1 NGNNNKGTVGH
12 FFKDIQQVISYLNK
26 DETMPQY
33 GEKEK
38 IRIKNAKII
47 APWHDTTGNT
57 KWNGQRY
64 YRKANEYDDN
74 IELIG
79 KAKFIKDD
87 FDLHPS

>member
-1 NGNNNKGTVGH
+1 MMHLLDENFNNNNVSGNSNKN
-12 FFKDIQQVISYLNK
+12 KSPINYISKQLAILK
-26 DETMPQY
+26 T
-33 GEKEK
+33 
-38 IRIKNAKII
+38 
-47 APWHDTTGNT
+47 PWHDTTGNT